1 MNQIGDNR
9 DNVEV
14 KKKQEL
20 DGSWVICANQR
31 TILKRTPYFKQQTLT
46 CELLTDDRYHS
57 RLSSVIIMKDAI
69 IPDISTE
76 YNLYPERNRDN
87 EYFNNY
93 AAVAGRSKRKLTTGV
108 SF

>member
-1 MNQIGDNR
+1 MNQVGDNL

-31 TILKRTPYFKQQTLT
+31 TILRRTPYFKQQTLT
-46 CELLTDDRYHS
+46 CELLIDDRHHS
-57 RLSSVIIMKDAI
+57 TLSSMIIMKDAI

-87 EYFNNY
+87 EYFNNPLSV
-93 AAVAGRSKRKLTTGV
+93 AARPRRKLTTGV